1 MARTIRDED
10 ESSGVV
16 FERVQVKHATDKA
29 MLCVIDGDEH
39 WVPHSQVHDDS
50 DVYYEDGKVI
60 GDGGKLVVK
69 PWWAE
74 KNGLSE

>member
-10 ESSGVV
+10 SRDGVT
-16 FERVQVKHATDKA
+16 FEGVTVKHATDKA

-50 DVYYEDGKVI
+50 DVYYEDGQVF
-60 GDGGKLVVK
+60 GDGEKLVVK
-69 PWWAE
+69 EWWAE
-74 KNGLSE
+74 KEGLVG